1 MLYGI
6 VPQLCSM
13 CYFLLKMADKQV
25 EKAGQCVL
33 PLSRIRTIMKSSP
46 DVGSIS
52 HEALFLTGKATV
64 NRVQNVL
71 SLAVI
76 KDSFITFTS

>member
-1 MLYGI
+1 
-6 VPQLCSM
+6 
-13 CYFLLKMADKQV
+13 
-25 EKAGQCVL
+25 
-33 PLSRIRTIMKSSP
+33 MKSSP

-64 NRVQNVL
+64 NRVQNML

-76 KDSFITFTS
+76 KDPFITYTS